1 MLASVSA
8 FVGVAQ
14 GAAREELARSPL
26 HSCVHT
32 LRAAT
37 PPASAVPATYP
48 SGAPLACAC
57 VCAAGFALAPCAPPA
72 SVSAR
77 VRWTSAMMQVSAAD
91 MREFAKYDHDQ
102 SSFLDMAEFIAAL
115 KADRFN
121 KQVSDEEA
129 MEIFKMADIDGDGKI
144 SMNEFHTMKSLN
156 LSTGRRE
163 HLSLSHSPTL
173 ALSRLVCV

>member
-1 MLASVSA
+1 
-8 FVGVAQ
+8 
-14 GAAREELARSPL
+14 
-26 HSCVHT
+26 
-32 LRAAT
+32 
-37 PPASAVPATYP
+37 
-48 SGAPLACAC
+48 
-57 VCAAGFALAPCAPPA
+57 
-72 SVSAR
+72 
-77 VRWTSAMMQVSAAD
+77 MMQVSAAD

-156 LSTGRRE
+156 RSTGRRE
-163 HLSLSHSPTL
+163 HLSLSHSPPLPLGPRTPL
-173 ALSRLVCV
+173 DRQPVGFPPTPRSNIFTRILVRRIK

>member
-1 MLASVSA
+1 
-8 FVGVAQ
+8 
-14 GAAREELARSPL
+14 
-26 HSCVHT
+26 
-32 LRAAT
+32 
-37 PPASAVPATYP
+37 
-48 SGAPLACAC
+48 
-57 VCAAGFALAPCAPPA
+57 
-72 SVSAR
+72 
-77 VRWTSAMMQVSAAD
+77 MMQVSAAD

-163 HLSLSHSPTL
+163 HLSLSHSRTL
-173 ALSRLVCV
+173 ETCVCVSANVSGVVPRDWCAHSRDLCACECPCACRCPT